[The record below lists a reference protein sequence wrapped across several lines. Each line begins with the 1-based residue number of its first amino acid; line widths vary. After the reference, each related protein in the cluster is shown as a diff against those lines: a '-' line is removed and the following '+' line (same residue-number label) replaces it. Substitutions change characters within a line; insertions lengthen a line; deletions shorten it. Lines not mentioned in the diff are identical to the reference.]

1 MNANQQKAPGGNGG
15 DSWQNQPVNHNPPA
29 RRPQVSASNDHE
41 YIGID
46 GLLSRLDGVKRTAPN
61 KWIAK
66 SPTRNE
72 RTASLSI
79 RLTDDGRVLLHD
91 FGGSDAGEI
100 LAALGMSWLELIPPH
115 LRRDKRAITPAERQ
129 GHNAQAALNA
139 IYGAAIITRLCAN
152 KLADGEQLT
161 RPDHHALRQAQH
173 DIKTAFDSVR
183 GVPHG

>member
-41 YIGID
+41 FIGIE
-46 GLLSRLDGVKRTAPN
+46 GLLARLVGVKRTAPN
-61 KWIAK
+61 KWVAK

-79 RLTDDGRVLLHD
+79 RQTDDGRILIHD

-100 LAALGMSWLELIPPH
+100 LAALGISWLQLIPPH
-115 LRRDKRAITPAERQ
+115 LRRDKRAFTPAERQ

-139 IYGAAIITRLCAN
+139 IHNAAIVTRICAN
-152 KLADGEQLT
+152 QMADGIQLT
-161 RPDHHALRQAQH
+161 RPDYHALRRASH
-173 DIKTAFDSVR
+173 DIETAFISVK
-183 GVPHG
+183 GANHG